1 MRADEEH
8 AYVQYVSSRVLAL
21 RRTAYHLCGDW
32 HEAHDLVQGAL
43 IKLYRHWGRVSAADS
58 PDAYVRQVLLN
69 VFLQQRGTW
78 WARNVRLFAEPDDR
92 PARSTSTSTST
103 SPSLSPSP
111 ERGAEHRVD
120 LHAALAR
127 LAPGQRAV
135 LVLRYWEGLDVAE
148 TARVLGCSTGTVKSQ
163 TSYAIAAM
171 RRLMPDYAWES
182 R

>member
-43 IKLYRHWGRVSAADS
+43 IKLYRHWPKVSAADA
-58 PDAYVRQVLLN
+58 PDAYVRRILVN
-69 VFLQQRGTW
+69 VYLQQRGTW
-78 WARNVRLFAEPDDR
+78 WARNVRLFTEPFER
-92 PARSTSTSTST
+92 PA
-103 SPSLSPSP
+103 PQADP
-111 ERGAEHRVD
+111 ERRLD
-120 LHAALAR
+120 LHAALDR

-135 LVLRYWEGLDVAE
+135 LVLRYWEQLDVAE

-163 TSYAIAAM
+163 TSHAIAAL
-171 RRLMPDYAWES
+171 RRLMPDYAWEP

>member
-8 AYVQYVSSRVLAL
+8 AYAQYVSSRVLAL

-32 HEAHDLVQGAL
+32 HEAHDLVQATF

-58 PDAYVRQVLLN
+58 PDAYVRQVLVN
-69 VFLQQRGTW
+69 VFLQHRGTW
-78 WARNVRLFAEPDDR
+78 WARNVRPFGELAEQRTPE
-92 PARSTSTSTST
+92 PST
-103 SPSLSPSP
+103 
-111 ERGAEHRVD
+111 EQRID
-120 LHAALAR
+120 LRAALGR

-163 TSYAIAAM
+163 TSHALAAL
-171 RRLMPDYAWES
+171 RRLMPDYAWEA